1 MSMHESSLPVS
12 ASAESESLPVQLD
25 DFCALARTRLPKA
38 VFDYID
44 GWADNG
50 VTHRANRADFD
61 RLSLLPRVM
70 RDVSRTDT
78 STTYF
83 GRTSALPIGLSPSA
97 FHRLAHPLGELA
109 TVQAARARD
118 VPMIVS
124 AMASCTL
131 EEIAEHGAGTRLWL
145 HVYLFRDR
153 AVTRNLVARAEAAGF
168 EAISLGLGCPTIGK
182 RPANLR
188 NRFVLPDD
196 VHAANFHHRASS
208 DFNNPIHALAGAEL
222 DPSVGWSD
230 VAELCRQTALPVIGK
245 GILNPLDVEPALA
258 AGLSG
263 LMVSNHG
270 GRQLDGSVSTIRV
283 LPEIAAAVSGRVPL
297 FLDGGVRYGTDVLKA
312 LALGADAVFLG
323 RPVLWALSVGG
334 AEGVADML
342 TLLAEETRGAML
354 LSGCTSLADAR
365 GAASSLLR
373 WS

>member
-1 MSMHESSLPVS
+1 MHGPSSS
-12 ASAESESLPVQLD
+12 RCGNAEENPPFVQLD
-25 DFCALARTRLPKA
+25 DFYAHARARLPKA

-78 STTYF
+78 STTYL
-83 GRTSALPIGLSPSA
+83 GRTSSLPLGLSPSA

-109 TVQAARARD
+109 TVQAARACD

-124 AMASCTL
+124 AMASCAL
-131 EEIAEHGAGTRLWL
+131 EEIADHGAGARLWL

-153 AVTRNLVARAEAAGF
+153 SVTHDLIARAQAAGF
-168 EAISLGLGCPTIGK
+168 EAVSLGLGCPTIGK

-188 NRFVLPDD
+188 NRFVLPDG
-196 VHAANFHHRASS
+196 VHAANFHQQASS

-222 DPSVGWSD
+222 DPSVGWRD
-230 VAELCRQTALPVIGK
+230 VAALCRETALPVIGK
-245 GILNPLDVEPALA
+245 GILNPQDVEPALA
-258 AGLSG
+258 AGLAG

-270 GRQLDGSVSTIRV
+270 GRQLDGSVSTIRA
-283 LPEIAAAVSGRVPL
+283 LPEIATAVAGRVPL

-323 RPVLWALSVGG
+323 RPVFWALSAGG
-334 AEGVADML
+334 TEGVADML
-342 TLLAEETRGAML
+342 ALLSDETRRAMQ
-354 LSGCTSLADAR
+354 LSGCASLADAR
-365 GAASSLLR
+365 GAAANLFR
-373 WS
+373 WT